1 MIKLA
6 EQIARKAHNGQFD
19 KAGRPFI
26 EHPQFVSDRCVT
38 EKAKIAGWL
47 HDVVEDT
54 DVTLEDLRTQGF
66 DEDVIEAVRCV
77 TKTRDYDENTYYLG
91 IHNNPVATEVKLADL
106 THNMDLSRIPEG
118 ASKEYVDGMIK
129 KRDNYMRYYN
139 YLTKAPAGMT
149 LREFENRSE

>member
-1 MIKLA
+1 MIFLA
-6 EQIARKAHNGQFD
+6 LGNVVGFQQTNNILPKILSNTKGLLDRAKEY
-19 KAGRPFI
+19 I
-26 EHPQFVSDRCVT
+26 ET
-38 EKAKIAGWL
+38 ELTIL
-47 HDVVEDT
+47 YVPY
-54 DVTLEDLRTQGF
+54 
-66 DEDVIEAVRCV
+66 I
-77 TKTRDYDENTYYLG
+77 YDENTYYFG

-106 THNMDLSRIPEG
+106 THNMDLSRIPDG

>member
-1 MIKLA
+1 M
-6 EQIARKAHNGQFD
+6 
-19 KAGRPFI
+19 
-26 EHPQFVSDRCVT
+26 
-38 EKAKIAGWL
+38 
-47 HDVVEDT
+47 
-54 DVTLEDLRTQGF
+54 
-66 DEDVIEAVRCV
+66 
-77 TKTRDYDENTYYLG
+77 TKTRDYDENTYYFG

-106 THNMDLSRIPEG
+106 THNMDLSRIPDG

>member
-26 EHPQFVSDRCVT
+26 EHPQFVSGRCVT

-54 DVTLEDLRTQGF
+54 EVTLEDLRTHGF

-77 TKTRDYDENTYYLG
+77 TKTGTFDENTYYFG
-91 IHNNPVATEVKLADL
+91 IHNNPVAKEVKLADL

-118 ASKEYVDGMIK
+118 ATKEYIDEMVK